1 MGIFKSTKARNIFI
15 YSICALGV
23 AASVAT
29 ICVVLWPKD
38 NTSTNVT
45 TTNNSSSSDS
55 THNSMYDLLHQN
67 DSDTKSDGPLYTT
80 VPCEEASKITG
91 QNCDSSTS
99 TPNYSA
105 PSTYTPSD
113 TSTTTPSTP
122 TYNVPDYTPTPAP
135 TPTCADYH
143 SKYYSEYQTQ
153 LSSTNS
159 HYNSA
164 ISDASISC
172 AGNGGSFGGCSQIT
186 NLERQWQAAVAQI
199 KNSYKTNMSNVGC
212 DPSQYVNF

>member
-1 MGIFKSTKARNIFI
+1 MGIFKSTKSRNIFI

-29 ICVVLWPKD
+29 ICVVLWPKKEKTPESPKT
-38 NTSTNVT
+38 TSYEQPKPNA
-45 TTNNSSSSDS
+45 
-55 THNSMYDLLHQN
+55 
-67 DSDTKSDGPLYTT
+67 DGSYYEEIS
-80 VPCEEASKITG
+80 CEEAAKITG

-113 TSTTTPSTP
+113 TPTTTPSTP

-212 DPSQYVNF
+212 DPSQYVDF